1 MNYRSKKSIKSTV
14 GIAAAV
20 MLLAGC
26 GGNDIQSRSEDT
38 EKDDALQLQQNIEEQ
53 DRAEAGSEEQ
63 SEQSGQ
69 FGQQGQ
75 AEEQG
80 QSGQQGQSEQG
91 QPPQQS
97 PGGESGGRLPGR
109 LDAGRILEEQSFQ
122 VKLNDWGEVRFV
134 SYEPDHTG
142 ENPLEDVTFYLLRGE
157 EILYQFP
164 YIGTED
170 TSDYGMYY
178 DVKFVVFT
186 DTNADGKEDVV
197 IGAEYMTGAGPQ
209 GAIPHVVVRIYEDY
223 GDYFTY
229 NEGFS
234 DKINDYLPWES
245 NVLAKDV
252 KRLIQLTGGNGQLT
266 DYESYSGKW
275 RVSTGYVAAYEETAP
290 VSRNE
295 LTCQI
300 TNGNEFS
307 GSLFTEQGMT
317 QRIASVDEITGTI
330 QNGELF
336 YDFTDDGW
344 GGTGTLHIMFLP
356 NQINVDVLNYQMAE
370 ENVSGYGISGM
381 YEMKIRE

>member
-1 MNYRSKKSIKSTV
+1 MNCRSKKSIKGTV
-14 GIAAAV
+14 GIVAAV

-53 DRAEAGSEEQ
+53 DRAAAGSEEQ

-178 DVKFVVFT
+178 DVKFVMFT

-209 GAIPHVVVRIYEDY
+209 GAIPHVVVRIYENY
-223 GDYFTY
+223 GDHFTY

-252 KRLIQLTGGNGQLT
+252 KRLIQLTGGNGPLT

-275 RVSTGYVAAYEETAP
+275 RVSTGYAAAYEETAP

-300 TNGNEFS
+300 SNGNEFS
-307 GSLFTEQGMT
+307 GSLYTEQGMT